1 MKSKIF
7 GSLVLFFVCILS
19 LKGFENH
26 VYGVPQGELSKEY
39 IQQFDKAMSYVDS
52 EDYKEALNLLTAL
65 KTNNPNN
72 ANLDFYLGLCKFYLM
87 FDKNISLEH
96 FKISSK
102 SISDKYI
109 NTPEQNQAPVES
121 IYFEALSHHYLGQYT
136 EAKKLYE
143 AYLVK
148 SKTSRS
154 DKMYVKSAKQKIK
167 YCDNP
172 DLVLSKSDLEQIK
185 KKQEGAKPAKQD
197 FVYKNKISK
206 ALEVMEYD
214 HIEALVL
221 FKKMAVEYPNDPN
234 VNYFMG
240 ISMLNYVPHQKS
252 ALEMFEVADKMI
264 VSPASETGLAC
275 PTMNR
280 YYMAVANQIEGN
292 HQEALKHFKEVEK
305 VYPEKFTAFRSDFN
319 EKMEL
324 SRRSGGEEIAATDV
338 DNNKDE
344 VTIVKTELTLASIK
358 RKLEIK
364 AEKDLNV
371 IFPETQPRVEF
382 KHTSD
387 RIEYSNS
394 GYYYT
399 VQVGEG
405 FMREDYFEN
414 APDYRISRPKGSKY
428 PRYVVGKYSSKSDAI
443 VKMEELKTAGYS
455 DAFVRRYKGRLN

>member
-1 MKSKIF
+1 MKSKIL
-7 GSLVLFFVCILS
+7 GSLVVLFVCALS
-19 LKGFENH
+19 LKGVENRAY
-26 VYGVPQGELSKEY
+26 VFSQDELSKEY
-39 IQQFDKAMSYVDS
+39 IQQFNEAMKFVES

-65 KTNNPNN
+65 KANNPNN

-96 FKISSK
+96 FKIASK

-121 IYFEALSHHYLGQYT
+121 IYYEALSYHYLGQYA

-143 AYLVK
+143 LYLVK

-154 DKMYVKSAKQKIK
+154 DKKYVKSAKQKIE

-172 DLVLSKSDLEQIK
+172 DLVLSSADLEQIS
-185 KKQEGAKPAKQD
+185 KKQEGSKPAKQD
-197 FVYKNKISK
+197 FAYKNKISK

-214 HIEALVL
+214 HIEALIL
-221 FKKMAVEYPNDPN
+221 FKKMAMEYPNDPN

-240 ISMLNYVPHQKS
+240 ISMLNYLPYQKS
-252 ALEMFEVADKMI
+252 ALGMFEVADKMI

-280 YYMAVANQIEGN
+280 YYMAIANQIEGN
-292 HQEALKHFKEVEK
+292 HEAALKYFEEVEK
-305 VYPEKFTAFRSDFN
+305 VYPEKFTAFKSDFN

-324 SRRSGGEEIAATDV
+324 SRRLAKVETS
-338 DNNKDE
+338 E
-344 VTIVKTELTLASIK
+344 VVGELTLANVK
-358 RKLEIK
+358 NKLDIK
-364 AEKDLNV
+364 AEKDLHV
-371 IFPETQPRVEF
+371 IFPETKPRVQLQ
-382 KHTSD
+382 TMD

-399 VQVGEG
+399 VQIGEG
-405 FMREDYFEN
+405 FMREDYFEK
-414 APDYRISRPKGSKY
+414 AKDYRISRPKGSKY
-428 PRYVVGKYSSKSDAI
+428 PRYLVGKYSTESEAAS
-443 VKMEELKTAGYS
+443 KMEELKTAGYS
-455 DAFVRRYKGRLN
+455 DAFVTRYKGRLN